1 MRAWRVARKEL
12 REGLRDRRSLM
23 SGLFYG
29 LWGPAVMGAALIG
42 MARQQADIGGV
53 TLVAAGASHA
63 PSLVAY
69 LAARNIT
76 VADGVTDTEAGVRD
90 RRIPVALLIDT
101 NYAERFAH
109 SRIAEVALLH
119 DSTWPESARLAN
131 HVRAALTDYARSV
144 GDTRLVLRGIAPSAI
159 AGVGV
164 VDRDFSTAADRAGRT
179 LATMPIFV
187 LLAAFIGGMS
197 IAADVTAGERER
209 GSLESLLLH
218 PVSRLAI
225 TGGKWI
231 AVTAMACLTVALALA
246 VSFAV
251 LQHPRLQDLDLPIG
265 MTPLDALLMFAILA
279 PLAAAAA
286 SVQLYIALQAHT
298 YKEAQS
304 KLSMLIFL
312 PMLPG
317 FMFAFGTLQPAPWM
331 AFAPMI
337 GQHMLITTLV
347 RGETLTL
354 GPAVLLSAFTL
365 ATGAAAWVA
374 AASQLRRETVLRRT
388 AA

>member
-1 MRAWRVARKEL
+1 MRAWHVARKEL

-42 MARQQADIGGV
+42 MARQHSDLGAV
-53 TLVAAGASHA
+53 TLATAGASQA

-69 LAARNIT
+69 LATRNIT
-76 VADGVTDTEAGVRD
+76 VADGVTDAEAAVRD
-90 RRIPVALLIDT
+90 HRIPVALLIDKD
-101 NYAERFAH
+101 YASQFAQ
-109 SRIAEVALLH
+109 SRVARVALLH
-119 DSTWPESARLAN
+119 DSTWPESTRLAN

-144 GDTRLVLRGIAPSAI
+144 GDTRLVLRGIAPPAI
-159 AGVGV
+159 TGVRII
-164 VDRDFSTAADRAGRT
+164 DRDFSTAADRAGRA

-197 IAADVTAGERER
+197 MAADVTAGERER
-209 GSLESLLLH
+209 GTLESLLLH
-218 PVSRLAI
+218 PVSRFAI
-225 TGGKWI
+225 TGGKWLG
-231 AVTAMACLTVALALA
+231 VTAIACLTVALALA
-246 VSFAV
+246 VSYAV

-265 MTPLDALLMFAILA
+265 MTPLDALAMFAILA
-279 PLAAAAA
+279 PLAAGAAA
-286 SVQLYIALQAHT
+286 VQLYIALQAHT
-298 YKEAQS
+298 FKEAQS

-312 PMLPG
+312 PMIPG

-347 RGETLTL
+347 RGETLAL
-354 GPAVLLSAFTL
+354 GPALLLSAITL
-365 ATGAAAWVA
+365 AAGAGAWLA
-374 AASQLRRETVLRRT
+374 AASQLRHEAVLRRS

>member
-1 MRAWRVARKEL
+1 
-12 REGLRDRRSLM
+12 
-23 SGLFYG
+23 
-29 LWGPAVMGAALIG
+29 
-42 MARQQADIGGV
+42 
-53 TLVAAGASHA
+53 
-63 PSLVAY
+63 
-69 LAARNIT
+69 
-76 VADGVTDTEAGVRD
+76 
-90 RRIPVALLIDT
+90 
-101 NYAERFAH
+101 
-109 SRIAEVALLH
+109 
-119 DSTWPESARLAN
+119 
-131 HVRAALTDYARSV
+131 
-144 GDTRLVLRGIAPSAI
+144 
-159 AGVGV
+159 
-164 VDRDFSTAADRAGRT
+164 
-179 LATMPIFV
+179 MPIFV

-231 AVTAMACLTVALALA
+231 AVTVMACLTVALALA

-251 LQHPRLQDLDLPIG
+251 MQHPRLQQLDLPIG
-265 MTPLDALLMFAILA
+265 MTPPDALVMFAILA
-279 PLAAAAA
+279 PLAAGAA

-337 GQHMLITTLV
+337 GQHMLITTVV
-347 RGETLTL
+347 RGETITT
-354 GPAVLLSAFTL
+354 GPALLLSAITL
-365 ATGAAAWVA
+365 ATGAAAWIA
-374 AASQLRRETVLRRT
+374 AANQLRRETVLRRT
-388 AA
+388 A

>member
-29 LWGPAVMGAALIG
+29 IWGPAVMGAALIG
-42 MARQQADIGGV
+42 MARQHADLGAV
-53 TLVAAGASHA
+53 TIATAGAAHA
-63 PSLVAY
+63 PSLVAH
-69 LAARNIT
+69 LASRNILI
-76 VADGVTDTEAGVRD
+76 ADGVTDAEAAIRD
-90 RRIPVALLIDT
+90 RRVAVALLVDED
-101 NYAERFAH
+101 YATRFTRSQA
-109 SRIAEVALLH
+109 AEVTLLH
-119 DSTWPESARLAN
+119 DSTWPESSRLVN
-131 HVRAALTDYARSV
+131 HVRSALNDYARAV
-144 GDTRLVLRGIAPSAI
+144 GDTRLVMRGVAPSAI
-159 AGVGV
+159 AALHV
-164 VDRDFSTAADRAGRT
+164 VDRDFSTAADRAGRA

-218 PVSRLAI
+218 PISHLAI
-225 TGGKWI
+225 TGGKWL
-231 AVTAMACLTVALALA
+231 AVSAMACLTVALALA

-251 LQHPRLQDLDLPIG
+251 MQHPRLQDLDLPIG
-265 MTPLDALLMFAILA
+265 MTPLDALQMFAILA
-279 PLAAAAA
+279 PLAAGAAA
-286 SVQLYIALQAHT
+286 FQLYIALQAHT
-298 YKEAQS
+298 FKEAQS

-347 RGETLTL
+347 RGETLAI
-354 GPAVLLSAFTL
+354 GPALLLSAITV
-365 ATGAAAWVA
+365 AVGAAAWIA
-374 AASQLRRETVLRRT
+374 AASQLRRETVLRRS

>member
-29 LWGPAVMGAALIG
+29 IWGPAVMGAALVG
-42 MARQQADIGGV
+42 MARQHADIGAV
-53 TLVAAGASHA
+53 TVAASGASQA

-69 LAARNIT
+69 LAARNIK
-76 VADGVTDTEAGVRD
+76 VADGVADAEDGIRD
-90 RRIPVALLIDT
+90 RRIPVALLIDQD
-101 NYAERFAH
+101 YAARFGQI
-109 SRIAEVALLH
+109 RIAKVALLH

-131 HVRAALTDYARSV
+131 HVRMALTDYARSV
-144 GDTRLVLRGIAPSAI
+144 GDTRLVLRGVAPSAI
-159 AGVGV
+159 AGLRI

-179 LATMPIFV
+179 LAMMPIFV

-197 IAADVTAGERER
+197 IAADVTAGECER

-218 PVSRLAI
+218 PISGLAI

-231 AVTAMACLTVALALA
+231 AVTAIACLTVALAIA

-265 MTPLDALLMFAILA
+265 MTPADALVMFAILA

-286 SVQLYIALQAHT
+286 AVQLYIALQAHT
-298 YKEAQS
+298 FKEAQS

-312 PMLPG
+312 PMIPG
-317 FMFAFGTLQPAPWM
+317 FMFAFGTLQPPSWM

-347 RGETLTL
+347 RGETLAFA
-354 GPAVLLSAFTL
+354 PAVLLSAITL
-365 ATGAAAWVA
+365 AAGAVAWLAAAR
-374 AASQLRRETVLRRT
+374 QLRHETVLRRT